1 MTYLFNSLSQILSYG
16 IAVVMTALIIIT
28 LQPIAKKIGLV
39 DMPDNR
45 KQHSGEIPLIGGVA
59 MFIGFSLSLVTLKV
73 PLSEM
78 RSYLF
83 AIILLMIMGVM
94 DDYKELSV
102 RSRFAIELVAA
113 TVLVSSGGIILYSLG
128 DLFSL
133 GNVHLKLWA
142 IPFTVVCIVGLI
154 NAMNMSDGINGL
166 AGGYSFVTF
175 ASLFYLSLSRPE
187 LLETKIIIIFMC
199 VLIPFLVFNLQ
210 MFGKRTPLI
219 FMGDAGSAFLGFSC
233 AWLLIKL
240 TQIETPIMQPVVAL
254 WIFAL
259 PLFDMFSIMLRRL
272 LKRKSPFKPDNEHF
286 HHLFVSAGVNKNLSL
301 IVPLSIAVIFSVIG
315 ISMYKNGVPEYVS
328 FGLFMFLFFIYFFVV
343 KHVWK
348 IMQGQVRDKLS

>member
-1 MTYLFNSLSQILSYG
+1 MSHLFNSMSEILSYA
-16 IAVVMTALIIIT
+16 IAVVATLLIIIT

-39 DMPDNR
+39 DKPSNR
-45 KQHSGEIPLIGGVA
+45 KLHTGEIPLIGGIA
-59 MFIGFSLSLVTLKV
+59 MFIGFSLSLVTLNV

-78 RSYLF
+78 RSFLF
-83 AIILLMIMGVM
+83 AIIILMIMGVM

-113 TVLVSSGGIILYSLG
+113 TVLVSAGGIILFNLG

-133 GNVHLKLWA
+133 GDVRLKLWA

-154 NAMNMSDGINGL
+154 NAMNMSDGVNGL

-175 ASLFYLSLSRPE
+175 ASLFYLSLGRSD
-187 LLETKIIIIFMC
+187 LLETKIIIIFMS

-210 MFGKRTPLI
+210 IFRNKTALV

-240 TQIETPIMQPVVAL
+240 TQIDNPVMQPVVAL

-286 HHLFVSAGVNKNLSL
+286 HHIFVSAGVGKKISL
-301 IVPLSIAVIFSVIG
+301 IIPLLIAILFSVTG
-315 ISMYKNGVPEYVS
+315 IAFFKYNVPEYIS
-328 FGLFMFLFFIYFFVV
+328 FGVFLMLFFIYFFVV
-343 KHVWK
+343 KHTWK
-348 IMQGQVRDKLS
+348 VMRNSVRDTPP